1 MKKTILFAALTVFSS
16 CTINQRILYS
26 TKDIKTNQD
35 QKLSTLVLDI
45 EEFNLG
51 AEQVRQRVEDQVEA
65 QCVKGV
71 ARF

>member
-1 MKKTILFAALTVFSS
+1 MTASDFKFSRES
-16 CTINQRILYS
+16 E
-26 TKDIKTNQD
+26 TKDQQWRGIVSKKGSINRYD
-35 QKLSTLVLDI
+35 GKLRFLDI